1 MGSACT
7 LGRAFMLKILQHSWN
22 DQRTKNR
29 KSMQIRPAQTL
40 FHLIFVSFLMPYFHL
55 QDLISKVSSPWQFTS
70 LLSCICTSAVQAC
83 SKMFPPPHPATTGRI
98 PANPTWFYLY
108 HLDFML
114 SATARTIDYCCSW
127 LCTHTWSTVLD
138 RWLFTPGR
146 LYGYYHLHFTLPAA
160 FSPDFCLTVSYQP

>member
-1 MGSACT
+1 
-7 LGRAFMLKILQHSWN
+7 
-22 DQRTKNR
+22 
-29 KSMQIRPAQTL
+29 MQIRLAQTL

-55 QDLISKVSSPWQFTS
+55 LGSHLESVKPLAVNFPAFVHSHR
-70 LLSCICTSAVQAC
+70 AVQAC

-98 PANPTWFYLY
+98 PANPTWSYLY

-114 SATARTIDYCCSW
+114 SATVWTIGYCCSW

-138 RWLFTPGR
+138 RWLFPPGR

-160 FSPDFCLTVSYQP
+160 FSPDFCLTVSYQPQCVPQENCWWYC